1 MHLIPGTLSSAG
13 CQDTVGYLEPLSL
26 QDTRTPKAGTLSL
39 ALSEKKNLWRLVC
52 VK

>member
-1 MHLIPGTLSSAG
+1 MAMHLIPGTLSSAG

-39 ALSEKKNLWRLVC
+39 ALSEKNSVETGLC
-52 VK
+52 